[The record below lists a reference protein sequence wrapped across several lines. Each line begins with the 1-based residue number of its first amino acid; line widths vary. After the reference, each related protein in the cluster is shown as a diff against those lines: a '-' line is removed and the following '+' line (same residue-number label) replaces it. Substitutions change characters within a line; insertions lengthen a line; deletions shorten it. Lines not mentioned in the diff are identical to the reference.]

1 MVPEILGFLIIAG
14 ALLVL
19 VVRYI
24 SQRRQGVDM
33 EELQTSTEQL
43 KAELTRSAD
52 AVIARMGNHI
62 QHLEGLI
69 RQADE
74 RNVRLEASLNE
85 YKRLAGEME
94 ERSATLNRELSE
106 ARRVIAEL
114 AAYQSVPL
122 VPPASPIRSRQAAIS
137 ARRRVDDQE
146 FAAVLQNSL
155 DRQED
160 MEQTP
165 SLTSEPA
172 INAQQ
177 AAGLAEAMNR
187 KPEENEEKISPE
199 PEEEE
204 KKAPAEPREE
214 KPISPNA
221 AKAKALLRSGY
232 SVEDTARETGM
243 GRGAIELLREM
254 NRRELD
260 DKQR

>member
-33 EELQTSTEQL
+33 EELRTSTEQL

-62 QHLEGLI
+62 QHLEGLV

-74 RNVRLEASLNE
+74 RNVRLEAGLNE
-85 YKRLAGEME
+85 YKRLTGEME
-94 ERSATLNRELSE
+94 DRSATLQRELNE
-106 ARRVIAEL
+106 ARKVIAEL

-122 VPPASPIRSRQAAIS
+122 MPVPPANPPMNRE
-137 ARRRVDDQE
+137 RVDAQE
-146 FAAVLQNSL
+146 FAAVLQNSME
-155 DRQED
+155 RQE
-160 MEQTP
+160 
-165 SLTSEPA
+165 SEPA

-187 KPEENEEKISPE
+187 KPEEQEETIS
-199 PEEEE
+199 
-204 KKAPAEPREE
+204 
-214 KPISPNA
+214 
-221 AKAKALLRSGY
+221 RS
-232 SVEDTARETGM
+232 R
-243 GRGAIELLREM
+243 
-254 NRRELD
+254 
-260 DKQR
+260 KQRRNLQQSPHAKRSQYHQMLPRLRHCSEVVTPWKIQRGKPVWGAVPSSFCGK